1 MRSSAAVIA
10 VVYAGDS
17 INLHTHKR
25 IYVRIRI
32 SRCIVCNGPREMSRV
47 FTSIVAQPAV
57 LCATRM
63 CARTVLFCR
72 YYCVQSNVF
81 YAVHT
86 PVGRGGRLFDIH
98 EFRTV
103 FVGFLQVKTSEPCRR
118 DSITLTIQRVTRLR
132 LPCACGALLV
142 VCENYKDK
150 TRHAVSRHGRNY
162 CKVESG
168 GGAKG
173 DWGFS

>member
-1 MRSSAAVIA
+1 MY
-10 VVYAGDS
+10 VYALVD
-17 INLHTHKR
+17 
-25 IYVRIRI
+25 
-32 SRCIVCNGPREMSRV
+32 
-47 FTSIVAQPAV
+47 
-57 LCATRM
+57 
-63 CARTVLFCR
+63 VLFVMGHARCPVFLHR
-72 YYCVQSNVF
+72 LLHNRPYYAPHVCVRAQFYFVDIIVF
-81 YAVHT
+81 NRT
-86 PVGRGGRLFDIH
+86 CFTRFTLPSEGGGRLFDIH

-168 GGAKG
+168 GGG
-173 DWGFS
+173 